1 MTTKTI
7 YGYSGEDDNIH
18 YMGTGNRKKSGNLFT
33 GSRLVVDGQGNSG
46 VLKTKSNGFNN
57 IFKTA
62 NTGPGPSLNPTPTP
76 SPTPVPVS
84 FTINSTDFT
93 NYGNGPEITPN
104 GTNGFDSGPGQSGVG
119 RQEYIISSYEM
130 SQELIDSI
138 INLFTVE
145 ELLTDSTGYVFN
157 VTWGPGSTII
167 NGNAMIGYYY
177 DSIGPNYGN
186 IQLSPI
192 STENDDWMTSGQNM
206 FDLPLAALG
215 TFNFPATFTLYKPI
229 ISNPSHWWC

>member
-1 MTTKTI
+1 
-7 YGYSGEDDNIH
+7 
-18 YMGTGNRKKSGNLFT
+18 MGTGNRKKSGNLFT

-46 VLKTKSNGFNN
+46 VLRNKSNGFNN

-62 NTGPGPSLNPTPTP
+62 NTGPGPSLNPIPTP
-76 SPTPVPVS
+76 LPIPENS
-84 FTINSTDFT
+84 FTINYTDFIS
-93 NYGNGPEITPN
+93 YGNGPDITPN
-104 GTNGFDSGPGQSGVG
+104 GTSGFDSGPGQSGVG
-119 RQEYIISSYEM
+119 RQEYIIGNNDM

-145 ELLTDSTGYVFN
+145 GLSTDSTGYVFN
-157 VTWGPGSTII
+157 VTWGPGSTIP
-167 NGNAMIGYYY
+167 NGKAMIGYYY
-177 DSIGPNYGN
+177 ESSGPYYGN
-186 IQLSPI
+186 IQLSSI
-192 STENDDWMTSGQNM
+192 STENNDWMTSGQNM

>member
-1 MTTKTI
+1 
-7 YGYSGEDDNIH
+7 
-18 YMGTGNRKKSGNLFT
+18 MGLDGLPNSGNKFT
-33 GSRLVVDGQGNSG
+33 GSRMIVPGMGLSTYKVQKNDKLSIKQ
-46 VLKTKSNGFNN
+46 N
-57 IFKTA
+57 IYA
-62 NTGPGPSLNPTPTP
+62 GSIPPTP
-76 SPTPVPVS
+76 SPTPIPVNS

-104 GTNGFDSGPGQSGVG
+104 GTNGFDSGPGQLGVG

-167 NGNAMIGYYY
+167 NGKAMIGYYY
-177 DSIGPNYGN
+177 DSIGPYYGN

-192 STENDDWMTSGQNM
+192 STENNDWMTSGQNM
-206 FDLPLAALG
+206 YDSPLAALG

>member
-1 MTTKTI
+1 
-7 YGYSGEDDNIH
+7 
-18 YMGTGNRKKSGNLFT
+18 MGTGNRKKSGNLFT

-46 VLKTKSNGFNN
+46 VLRNKSNGFNN

-62 NTGPGPSLNPTPTP
+62 NTGPGPSLNPIPTP
-76 SPTPVPVS
+76 LPIPENS
-84 FTINSTDFT
+84 FTINSTDFIS
-93 NYGNGPEITPN
+93 YGNGPDITPN
-104 GTNGFDSGPGQSGVG
+104 GTSGFDSGPGQSGVG
-119 RQEYIISSYEM
+119 RQEYIIGNNDM

-145 ELLTDSTGYVFN
+145 GLSTDSTGYVFN
-157 VTWGPGSTII
+157 VTWGPGSTIP
-167 NGNAMIGYYY
+167 NGKAMIGYYY
-177 DSIGPNYGN
+177 ESSGPYYGN
-186 IQLSPI
+186 IQLSSI
-192 STENDDWMTSGQNM
+192 STENNDWMTSGQNM